1 MSGLTVFSDEHFMK
15 QAYLQAQQAMEEGEV
30 PVGAIVVCNKKI
42 IAKAYNQTEKLQDV
56 TAHAEMLAITAAAN
70 HLGAKY
76 LSDCTLFVTLEPCF
90 MCAGAIF
97 WSQLKRLV
105 YAVHDPRKGY
115 TIHEKKVGETL
126 LHPKTEVSSGLM
138 AAESKLLLDDFFREL
153 RN

>member
-1 MSGLTVFSDEHFMK
+1 LTVFSYEHYMQ
-15 QAYLQAQQAMEEGEV
+15 QAYQQAMRGREEGEV
-30 PVGAIVVCNKKI
+30 PVGAVIVCRQQI

-56 TAHAEMLAITAAAN
+56 TAHAEMLAITAAAH

-76 LSDCTLFVTLEPCF
+76 LTDCSLFVTLEPCF

-105 YAVHDPRKGY
+105 FAANDPRKGY
-115 TIHEKKVGETL
+115 TIQEKKIGESL

-138 AAESKLLLDDFFREL
+138 AEESKLLLDDFFREL